1 MPRKMPKTRKDVKL
15 MSQNIDISSWS
26 KQKRMDFIK
35 TLNECMKGYEN
46 NTERAVERSD
56 RAEWNTL
63 KSDKTKRMSK
73 TEYTKINKGRE
84 GER

>member
-1 MPRKMPKTRKDVKL
+1 

-35 TLNECMKGYEN
+35 TLNECMEAYEN
-46 NTERAVERSD
+46 NTERAIERSD
-56 RAEWNTL
+56 KAEWNTL
-63 KSDKTKRMSK
+63 KNDKTRRISE
-73 TEYTKINKGRE
+73 TEYTKTKINKERE

>member
-1 MPRKMPKTRKDVKL
+1 

-35 TLNECMKGYEN
+35 TLNECMKDYEN
-46 NTERAVERSD
+46 NTERAIERSD
-56 RAEWNTL
+56 RVEWNTL
-63 KSDKTKRMSK
+63 KNDKTRRMSK
-73 TEYTKINKGRE
+73 TEYTKINKERE